1 MTGYCKTSG
10 CFRHY
15 LLQYFGEHAPDKCDN
30 CGNCIGE
37 RSQVDITIPAQKILS
52 AIARVERRFP
62 GSLGITLIV
71 RMLHGSGE
79 QRIHQLGLDAFP
91 TYGIMRDTDRM
102 KIREYIDALTE
113 QGYLTQTESSFPVLR
128 VTDRAWD
135 VLRGRIRVTAAV
147 RPEESAEPIRKSKKG
162 DFSSDVDD
170 GLFEALR
177 ALRTELAKAEGVPAY
192 VVFSN
197 AALSDMAM
205 KRPRDMR
212 EFLNVSGV
220 GEYKAS
226 RYGRA
231 FLDAIEKWEKNT

>member
-1 MTGYCKTSG
+1 MPC
-10 CFRHY
+10 R
-15 LLQYFGEHAPDKCDN
+15 
-30 CGNCIGE
+30 
-37 RSQVDITIPAQKILS
+37 
-52 AIARVERRFP
+52 
-62 GSLGITLIV
+62 
-71 RMLHGSGE
+71 
-79 QRIHQLGLDAFP
+79 
-91 TYGIMRDTDRM
+91 
-102 KIREYIDALTE
+102 
-113 QGYLTQTESSFPVLR
+113 
-128 VTDRAWD
+128 
-135 VLRGRIRVTAAV
+135 
-147 RPEESAEPIRKSKKG
+147 AEPIRKSKKG
-162 DFSSDVDD
+162 DSSSDVDD